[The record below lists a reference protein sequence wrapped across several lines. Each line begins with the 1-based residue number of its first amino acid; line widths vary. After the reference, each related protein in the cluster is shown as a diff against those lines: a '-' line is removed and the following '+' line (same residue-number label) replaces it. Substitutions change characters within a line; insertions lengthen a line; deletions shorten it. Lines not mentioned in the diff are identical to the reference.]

1 MWAQSF
7 TLKDVDGNDFTLE
20 DHKGKVII
28 LNFLMTTCSV
38 CLSEIPGLIAAY
50 NQYEK
55 QDLIIV
61 GIVMDPAKMTI
72 LHAAF
77 EIPYPLLAYEP
88 GAVDYYGPIVTVP
101 VNVLINKEGE
111 VVSIKDRYVSYDE
124 LIEAIEALI

>member
-1 MWAQSF
+1 MWAQNF
-7 TLKDVDGNDFTLE
+7 TLKDVDGNDFNLV
-20 DHKGKVII
+20 DHAGKVII

-61 GIVMDPAKMTI
+61 GIVMDPAKIQPFQDT
-72 LHAAF
+72 F
-77 EIPYPLLAYEP
+77 KIPYPLLAYEP
-88 GAVDYYGPIVTVP
+88 GAVDYYGPINTVP
-101 VNVLINKEGE
+101 VNVLITREGE
-111 VVSIKDRYVSYDE
+111 VVSIKERYVSYDE